1 MGSAILIVVTLH
13 GQTVLHADA
22 MVTTWDRC
30 SELAL
35 DINTNGTA
43 NMQAFCTGTEGMTVG
58 GITGPYLEGGE

>member
-1 MGSAILIVVTLH
+1 MGSAILIAVTLH
-13 GQTVLHADA
+13 GQVVFHADA

-35 DINTNGTA
+35 DINTNGPA
-43 NMQAFCTGTEGMTVG
+43 SMEAFCTSTDGMTVG